1 MSDIIPN
8 ESHNSLKIPAL
19 LHRLLGEQFPKE
31 AARIEAGLLCQRR
44 TTLRVNALKT
54 TAEAVRETLSSHNIA
69 YRTVSWYHDALI
81 LEGEDGKRAVEA
93 LPLYERGEIYF
104 QSLSS
109 MLPPLVLCPK
119 AGESILDMTAAPGG
133 KTTELA
139 ALSEGGVLITACE
152 KDKIRFE
159 RLKFNLSRQGAGKVN
174 ALHADATKLD
184 DFFRFDKILLDAP
197 CSGSGTA
204 DALNG
209 TFCEKLL
216 SSCVKAQEQLLKKAI
231 KILKRGGTLVYSTC
245 SLLSCENE
253 ALLSRVLKGTDCALS
268 PIDLKANGD
277 LPLLESSAGTL
288 TVLPDEHF
296 EGFFVAKIIKY

>member
-197 CSGSGTA
+197 CSGSVLRKAFILLRQGAGTA
-204 DALNG
+204 
-209 TFCEKLL
+209 
-216 SSCVKAQEQLLKKAI
+216 LKE
-231 KILKRGGTLVYSTC
+231 G
-245 SLLSCENE
+245 
-253 ALLSRVLKGTDCALS
+253 DQ
-268 PIDLKANGD
+268 DLKEGRHARLFDLLAPILRKRSPAFARLEGD
-277 LPLLESSAGTL
+277 GLRALAHRLESKRRSSAS
-288 TVLPDEHF
+288 
-296 EGFFVAKIIKY
+296 